1 MTTLYNCRESVIISR
16 QFIQIRL
23 NLGRVCLSLSLY
35 EEAAATFS
43 AVDPATFE
51 SLCGLAA
58 ASNLAGRQP
67 ESYAAYQ
74 RALSEAPETSDK
86 SDVLAAMASIAY
98 KFRGADAA
106 KTLLFQSCQVFS
118 PPPSV

>member
-1 MTTLYNCRESVIISR
+1 MT
-16 QFIQIRL
+16 
-23 NLGRVCLSLSLY
+23 LGRVCLSLSLFD
-35 EEAAATFS
+35 EAAAAFS
-43 AVDPATFE
+43 AVAPATFE

-74 RALSEAPETSDK
+74 RALAEADVGPADK

-106 KTLLFQSCQVFS
+106 KTLLFQSCQVFETS
-118 PPPSV
+118 RKP

>member
-1 MTTLYNCRESVIISR
+1 M
-16 QFIQIRL
+16 
-23 NLGRVCLSLSLY
+23 NLGRVCLSLSLFD
-35 EEAAATFS
+35 EAAAAFS
-43 AVDPATFE
+43 AVAPATFE

-58 ASNLAGRQP
+58 VSNLAGRQP

-74 RALSEAPETSDK
+74 RALAEADVGPADK

-106 KTLLFQSCQVFS
+106 KTLLFQSCQVNFYENIYRGFE
-118 PPPSV
+118 